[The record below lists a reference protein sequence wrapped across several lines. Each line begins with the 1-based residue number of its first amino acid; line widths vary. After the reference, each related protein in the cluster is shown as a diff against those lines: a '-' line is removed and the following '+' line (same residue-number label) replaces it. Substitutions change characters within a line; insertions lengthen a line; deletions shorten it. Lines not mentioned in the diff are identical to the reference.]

1 MSKIRVTSNPMQSGR
16 NGASTYYI
24 SNGTQIVRPSRNN
37 SNYGPEASRSPA
49 QQLRRIMW
57 ANLVNIYKVSSFW
70 MPRAFEN
77 AKGGQSDYN
86 IFMQLNMDSSRIALT
101 KQEAALGACVIEDVK
116 ISLGNIPS
124 ISHLKS
130 DGYIVTSISIG
141 TDPDAFTTVANFSKA
156 LIENNP
162 QVYEGMQLSFIYYL
176 QTLDAQN
183 TPRIQCFAY
192 EVTLDT
198 KDTERLVVDL
208 LPSQMIEPQS
218 GSLAVNLE
226 SMQGACCFIWSDTTS
241 RGKIRVSSQS
251 LVSKND
257 YLIEAYGSTVQ
268 YQKAMESYGVD
279 VGVFLQS
286 GYYKR
291 SGGQPVIEVLIERYL
306 MVPYE
311 YNVGTLGP
319 TYDEMYEAETRQ
331 GLGLAEAIPAGE
343 YEATLEFIQTTPSI
357 QPYAIQVTGT
367 VADDGTRKFLQFNT
381 IPNVPALRGLQLGRA
396 TFTAGV
402 AQYTGW
408 WLVRA

>member
-24 SNGTQIVRPSRNN
+24 SNGSQIVRPSRNN

-57 ANLVNIYKVSSFW
+57 ANLVNIYKVSGFW
-70 MPRAFEN
+70 MPKAFEN

-86 IFMQLNMDSSRIALT
+86 IFMQLNMDSSRVALT

-130 DGYIVTSISIG
+130 GDYIVTSVRLG
-141 TDPDAFTTVANFSKA
+141 TDPDAFSTVAAFSKA

-198 KDTERLVVDL
+198 TDTERFVVDL
-208 LPSQMIEPQS
+208 LPSELILAQD
-218 GSLAVNLE
+218 GALAVSLKA
-226 SMQGACCFIWSDTTS
+226 MQGACCFIWSDTTS

-251 LVSKND
+251 LVSNND
-257 YLIEAYGSTVQ
+257 YLIEAYGSTLQ

-291 SGGQPVIEVLIERYL
+291 SGGKPVIEVLIESYL
-306 MVPYE
+306 LIPNE
-311 YNVGTLGP
+311 FKVGALGP
-319 TYDEMYEAETRQ
+319 TYDELYESEARQ
-331 GLGLAEAIPAGE
+331 GLGVAEDVPVGT
-343 YEATLEFIQTTPSI
+343 YDVTLEFIQTTPSI
-357 QPYAIQVTGT
+357 QPYAITVTGT
-367 VADDGTRKFLQFNT
+367 VVAGDVRKFVQIDT

-396 TFTAGV
+396 SFMAGV
-402 AQYTGW
+402 AEYFGW

>member
-16 NGASTYYI
+16 NGASTYYV
-24 SNGTQIVRPSRNN
+24 SKGSQIVRPSKNN
-37 SNYGPEASRSPA
+37 SNYGAEASRSPA

-77 AKGGQSDYN
+77 AKGGQTDYN
-86 IFMQLNMDSSRIALT
+86 IFMQLNMDSSRVALT

-130 DGYIVTSISIG
+130 DNYIVTSIRVDENIG
-141 TDPDAFTTVANFSKA
+141 TSSTVAEFSSS
-156 LIENNP
+156 LIANNP

-198 KDTERLVVDL
+198 KNTEKLVSDLMPSQLVVVQN
-208 LPSQMIEPQS
+208 SAVS
-218 GSLAVNLE
+218 VNLE
-226 SMQGACCFIWSDTTS
+226 SMQGACCFIWSDTTN

-251 LVSKND
+251 LVHNND
-257 YLIEAYGSTVQ
+257 YLVEAYGSTVQ

-291 SGGQPVIEVLIERYL
+291 SGGQPVIEVLIENYL
-306 MVPYE
+306 LVPYE
-311 YNVGTLGP
+311 YKVGSLGP
-319 TYDEMYEAETRQ
+319 TYNELYESEAMG
-331 GLGLAEAIPAGE
+331 GLGLAEDVPAGN
-343 YEATLEFIQTTPSI
+343 YDVTLEFIQTTPSI
-357 QPYAIQVTGT
+357 QPYAITVQGT
-367 VADDGTRKFLQFNT
+367 VLAGDVRKFVQIAS
-381 IPNVPALRGLQLGRA
+381 IPDIPALRGLQLGRA
-396 TFTAGV
+396 YFTAGV
-402 AQYTGW
+402 AQYYGW

>member
-1 MSKIRVTSNPMQSGR
+1 MQSGR

-24 SNGTQIVRPSRNN
+24 AKGTQIVRPSRNN
-37 SNYGPEASRSPA
+37 SNYGTDASRSPA

-86 IFMQLNMDSSRIALT
+86 IFMQLNMDTSRVALT

-116 ISLGNIPS
+116 ISLGNLPS

-130 DGYIVTSISIG
+130 DGYIVTSIKVDETIS
-141 TDPDAFTTVANFSKA
+141 TTSTVADFSKS
-156 LIENNP
+156 LIANNP

-198 KDTERLVVDL
+198 TDTERIVSDL
-208 LPSQMIEPQS
+208 LPQQLVVMQNSAIS
-218 GSLAVNLE
+218 VVLE
-226 SMQGACCFIWSDTTS
+226 NMQGACCFIWSDTTN

-251 LVSKND
+251 LVHNND
-257 YLIEAYGSTVQ
+257 YLVDAYSSTVQ
-268 YQKAMESYGVD
+268 YQKAMETYGVD
-279 VGVFLQS
+279 VGGFLQS

-291 SGGQPVIEVLIERYL
+291 SGGKPVIEVLIETYL
-306 MVPYE
+306 IIPNE
-311 YNVGTLGP
+311 YKVGTLGP
-319 TYDEMYEAETRQ
+319 TYDELYDSEASQ
-331 GLGLAEAIPAGE
+331 GLGLAEDVPAGD
-343 YEATLEFIQTTPSI
+343 YEVTLEFIQTTPSI

-367 VADDGTRKFLQFNT
+367 VIAGDVRKFMQINT
-381 IPNVPALRGLQLGRA
+381 IPNIPALRGLQLGRA
-396 TFTAGV
+396 YFTAGV
-402 AQYTGW
+402 AEYYGW

>member
-1 MSKIRVTSNPMQSGR
+1 MQSGR

-24 SNGTQIVRPSRNN
+24 SNGSQIVRPSRNN
-37 SNYGPEASRSPA
+37 SNYGAEASRSPA

-86 IFMQLNMDSSRIALT
+86 IFMQLNMDSSRVALT
-101 KQEAALGACVIEDVK
+101 KREAALGACVIEDVK

-130 DGYIVTSISIG
+130 GGYIVTSISIG

-176 QTLDAQN
+176 QTLDSQN

-198 KDTERLVVDL
+198 TDTERLIVDL
-208 LPSQMIEPQS
+208 LPAQMIEPQN
-218 GSLAVNLE
+218 GSIAVNLE
-226 SMQGACCFIWSDTTS
+226 SMQGACCFIWSDSTN

-251 LVSKND
+251 LVSNND

-291 SGGQPVIEVLIERYL
+291 SGGQPVIEVLIETYL
-306 MVPYE
+306 LIPNE
-311 YNVGTLGP
+311 YKVGTLGP
-319 TYDEMYEAETRQ
+319 TYDVLYESEASQ
-331 GLGLAEAIPAGE
+331 GLGLAEDVPMGE
-343 YEATLEFIQTTPSI
+343 YEITLEFIQTTPSI
-357 QPYAIQVTGT
+357 QPYAITVTGT
-367 VADDGTRKFLQFNT
+367 VQAGEVRKFVRIAS